1 MVWDRHQCGQWMD
14 RSAGGDTQAFNLLA
28 RAAQDELFRLALRRG
43 LSDADAAEAVQETL
57 TRAYQGRDR
66 WRAGADAAAW
76 LCGIAGN
83 VVHELLRRRRRAAGP
98 AASSMQFD
106 GGDDATST
114 LADPSDGAA
123 EIVSRADDAEQLRL
137 AIAALPDRQR
147 EAICLRFLQQQSV
160 RETAQTMGCAEG
172 TVKATVFAA
181 MESLRKALGQQQ

>member
-14 RSAGGDTQAFNLLA
+14 RSAGGDAQAFNLLA

-43 LSDADAAEAVQETL
+43 LCDADAAEVVQETL

-83 VVHELLRRRRRAAGP
+83 VVHELFRRRRYAAEP
-98 AASSMQFD
+98 ASAMQFD
-106 GGDDATST
+106 GGDDVTFT

-172 TVKATVFAA
+172 TVKAAVFAA
-181 MESLRKALGQQQ
+181 MESLRKALGQQA